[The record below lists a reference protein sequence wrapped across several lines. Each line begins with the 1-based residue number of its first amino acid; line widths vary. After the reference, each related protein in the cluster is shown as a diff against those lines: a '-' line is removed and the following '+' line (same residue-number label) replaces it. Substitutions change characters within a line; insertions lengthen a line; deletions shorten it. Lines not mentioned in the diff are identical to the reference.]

1 MSDTNRYKTPIRPLF
16 PCFLIQYGIDK
27 MAKTFI
33 KCVSSLPPVVL
44 LSVCALPVLAEDIFT
59 DVPRADANMTTGPE
73 VGERIPMFAATD
85 QHGVRRSFA
94 DIKGPNGAMILFH
107 RSADW

>member
-1 MSDTNRYKTPIRPLF
+1 MLEN
-16 PCFLIQYGIDK
+16 FLKHAGRL
-27 MAKTFI
+27 A
-33 KCVSSLPPVVL
+33 PVVV

-85 QHGVRRSFA
+85 QNGVRRSFA

>member
-1 MSDTNRYKTPIRPLF
+1 
-16 PCFLIQYGIDK
+16 
-27 MAKTFI
+27 
-33 KCVSSLPPVVL
+33 V
-44 LSVCALPVLAEDIFT
+44 LPVLAEDIFS
-59 DVPRADANMTTGPE
+59 DVPRADANMTTGPK

>member
-1 MSDTNRYKTPIRPLF
+1 MVKQALNRNYI
-16 PCFLIQYGIDK
+16 
-27 MAKTFI
+27 
-33 KCVSSLPPVVL
+33 VSSSRKGAVL
-44 LSVCALPVLAEDIFT
+44 LAAFLLAVAFPVLAEDIFT

>member
-1 MSDTNRYKTPIRPLF
+1 MHRPLRIGF
-16 PCFLIQYGIDK
+16 AFAAL
-27 MAKTFI
+27 AFA
-33 KCVSSLPPVVL
+33 SAPVV
-44 LSVCALPVLAEDIFT
+44 AQIA
-59 DVPRADANMTTGPE
+59 TGPE

-85 QHGVRRSFA
+85 QNGVRRSFA